1 MKHNEVGFGSKI
13 GVIAATV
20 GSAVGLGNIWRFPSV
35 VQSNGGSAFLIIYM
49 GCVLLLGIP
58 VMLAEFSLGRAGHSD
73 AVGVMKNLTP
83 GKKWWILGVFG
94 LLSSYLILPF
104 YMVVAGWS
112 TEYLYQS
119 ITGGIFNGINFD
131 ADITAN
137 SSVFTTQMNDL
148 ITSPTTPVMWTY
160 VMIIL
165 NLVILLRGVKKG
177 IEKLS
182 NVLMPL
188 LFVLLLVFCGISLSL
203 PDAAEGVDFFLRP
216 DFSKVDASVV
226 ISALGQAFFSLS
238 LGMGILVTYASYFPK
253 DTMMTRTAVAVSI
266 SDFIVALLMGLII
279 FPAVMSFGLND
290 NPGGLSGTT
299 LVFVTLPGIFTQM
312 PGSQIW
318 AILFFLLLFVATI
331 TSTVSIAEV
340 SIAFLRD
347 RFRLS
352 RTTSC
357 LIILLPLFA
366 TSAIC
371 SLSLGAVPSLQIAGL
386 SVFDF
391 LDSLTTNFLLP
402 ISAIGI
408 CVYVGWVLHRDF
420 IKDELTNYG
429 TFNSRVAPFVQF
441 LVKFICPVLIAA
453 ILVSQIINLIDG

>member
-1 MKHNEVGFGSKI
+1 MKHNEAGFGSKI

-35 VQSNGGSAFLIIYM
+35 VQSNGGSAFLLVYL

-94 LLSSYLILPF
+94 LLSSYLILQF

-112 TEYLYQS
+112 TEYLFQS
-119 ITGGIFNGINFD
+119 ITGGLFEGVNFD
-131 ADITAN
+131 ADAAGN
-137 SSVFTTQMNDL
+137 SEVFTRQMNDF
-148 ITSPTTPVMWTY
+148 ITSPTQPVIWTN
-160 VMIIL
+160 VMIII
-165 NLVILLRGVKKG
+165 NLVVLLRGVKKG

-203 PDAAEGVDFFLRP
+203 PGAGEGVEFFLEP
-216 DFSKVDASVV
+216 DFSKVTPGVV

-253 DTMMTRTAVAVSI
+253 DTMMTRTAVTVSL
-266 SDFIVALLMGLII
+266 SDFGVAFLMGLII

-290 NPGGLSGTT
+290 NPGGLAGTT
-299 LVFVTLPGIFTQM
+299 LVFVTLPRIFTQM
-312 PGSQIW
+312 PCSQLW

-347 RFRLS
+347 RFGMKRS
-352 RTTSC
+352 NAC
-357 LIILLPLFA
+357 LVILLPLFV

-371 SLSLGAVPSLQIAGL
+371 SLSLGAVPELQVLGL

-402 ISAIGI
+402 VSAIGL

-429 TFNSRVAPFVQF
+429 TFRSRVAPVVQF
-441 LVKFICPVLIAA
+441 LVKYVCPWLIAA
-453 ILVSQIINLIDG
+453 ILVSQIINLLEA